1 MVLVVPSYKLLVL
14 YRKQQYITYSSSWA
28 FLAQQWEKNIV
39 FFRELIFL
47 PKRDCFNVAVYEVNK
62 KMFLCWNNLII
73 INHFGEDI
81 FLTLNHI
88 LSLSNIN

>member
-14 YRKQQYITYSSSWA
+14 YRKRYLTYSSSWA

-39 FFRELIFL
+39 FCTELIFL

-73 INHFGEDI
+73 INNFGKI
-81 FLTLNHI
+81 F
-88 LSLSNIN
+88 S